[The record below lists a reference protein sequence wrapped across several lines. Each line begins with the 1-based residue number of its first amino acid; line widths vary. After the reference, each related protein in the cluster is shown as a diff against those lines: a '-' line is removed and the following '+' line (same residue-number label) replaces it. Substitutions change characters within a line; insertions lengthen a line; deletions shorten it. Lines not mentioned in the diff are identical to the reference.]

1 MDNLKYLRFSEI
13 NLSDPFFDSLRHDY
27 EEFPAW
33 FLRKADEKAY
43 ILFSEEDGGIQGFM
57 YLKTEPRADDVD
69 PPIDGT
75 ALKIGTFKF
84 NPQKTLRGHRFL
96 KKALDV
102 AIHRQVRY
110 VYLTVFAKQEALIK
124 LFETYGFVRRGEKH
138 TANGV
143 ERVYVRD
150 LQQHNT
156 DPLAD
161 YPFVRPQD
169 AGIYLLAIQPQY
181 HTRLFPEAILQ
192 NEPLDI
198 VKDVSHSNSIQKI
211 YLSAAPNAPQLKKGD
226 LLVMYRTGDGQGTA
240 AYRSVAS
247 AVCTVLE
254 VKNINSFNNEEE
266 YLAYCERFSVF
277 SKKELCG
284 FYAQKRYPH
293 IIRFVFNFAFPK
305 RPIRKDLI
313 GRAGLS
319 DNDRWVLKPL
329 TRSQFDCILK
339 LGQANESFIVNQT

>member
-57 YLKTEPRADDVD
+57 YLKTESRADDVT
-69 PPIDGT
+69 PPVCGPV
-75 ALKIGTFKF
+75 LKIGTFKF
-84 NPQKTLRGHRFL
+84 NPKKTLRGQRFL

-124 LFETYGFVRRGEKH
+124 LFETYGFVRWGEKH

-161 YPFVRPQD
+161 YPFVCPQD

-211 YLSAAPNAPQLKKGD
+211 YLSAPLTPRN
-226 LLVMYRTGDGQGTA
+226 
-240 AYRSVAS
+240 
-247 AVCTVLE
+247 
-254 VKNINSFNNEEE
+254 
-266 YLAYCERFSVF
+266 
-277 SKKELCG
+277 SKKAIC
-284 FYAQKRYPH
+284 
-293 IIRFVFNFAFPK
+293 
-305 RPIRKDLI
+305 
-313 GRAGLS
+313 
-319 DNDRWVLKPL
+319 W
-329 TRSQFDCILK
+329 
-339 LGQANESFIVNQT
+339 

>member
-57 YLKTEPRADDVD
+57 YLKTESRADDVT
-69 PPIDGT
+69 PPVCGP

-84 NPQKTLRGHRFL
+84 NPKKTLRGHRFL

-124 LFETYGFVRRGEKH
+124 LFETYGFVRWGEKH

-226 LLVMYRTGDGQGTA
+226 LLVMYRTGDGQGAA

-254 VKNINSFNNEEE
+254 VKSINSFNNEEE

-277 SKKELCG
+277 SKKELCS